1 MDDGKLLVTIVA
13 AIALIAVLSPWVFS
27 ALKESGRIKR
37 PKFGGKS
44 RSSVRQFPLHPP
56 VQGDTVEFE

>member
-13 AIALIAVLSPWVFS
+13 AIALIAVLSPWIFS

-37 PKFGGKS
+37 PKFGGRKS
-44 RSSVRQFPLHPP
+44 IRQFPLHPP
-56 VQGDTVEFE
+56 VQGGGEEFE